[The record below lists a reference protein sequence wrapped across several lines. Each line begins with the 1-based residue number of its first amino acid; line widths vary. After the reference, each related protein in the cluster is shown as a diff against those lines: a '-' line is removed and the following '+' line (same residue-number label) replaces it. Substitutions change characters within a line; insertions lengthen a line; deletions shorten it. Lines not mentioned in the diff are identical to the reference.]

1 VNLGLGAFGN
11 LALVAGGLGAL
22 YGLFFREYATIAGGN
37 LAAVLGAAV
46 SLYFGNGPLAAWSVW
61 TLLALVLVADVA
73 LLAVPSAAR
82 RLNR

>member
-1 VNLGLGAFGN
+1 MNLGFGVFGD

-22 YGLFFREYATIAGGN
+22 YGMVLREYATIAGGN
-37 LAAVLGAAV
+37 LAAVLGAGV
-46 SLYFGNGPLAAWSVW
+46 SLFSGGGLLAAWSVW

-73 LLAVPSAAR
+73 LLAVPSAVR